1 MVRLFVARKFY
12 GSRTMKDSLTLF
24 AVGDVLP
31 ERDDPHTIFAKVRD
45 NLRQGDLAFC
55 QLEANI
61 SERGTRLP
69 QARHTTRIQRS
80 AATAIADAGFNVVS
94 FAGNHCMDWGREAF
108 FDTITALREEG
119 MGVVG
124 VGATIQEARTPL
136 IVERNGIKVAFIA
149 YSSILPQCYW
159 AEADRPGCVPMR
171 AFTHY
176 EQIEHDQPGTPCRVH
191 TFAHRQDLQNLI
203 GDIETAKA
211 QADVVVMSIH
221 WGIHFVP
228 KVIAD
233 YQREVA
239 YAAIDHGVDLILG
252 HHAHILKGIEVYRGK
267 TIFYSLCNFA
277 TDLTMTPE
285 HAESKGF
292 KEIQGLHP
300 EWIPDFSSRYNFP
313 PDSRRTLVVKAELG
327 KQGVISV
334 KIIPTYVD
342 SQAVPEMLL
351 SQDPRFDEVLTYL
364 EEISADQK
372 FSTQFIREGDSVGI
386 AAGEK

>member
-1 MVRLFVARKFY
+1 M
-12 GSRTMKDSLTLF
+12 SDSITLY

-31 ERDDPHTIFAKVRD
+31 ERDDPASIFDKVRPTLKD
-45 NLRQGDLAFC
+45 ADIAFC

-80 AATAIADAGFNVVS
+80 AATAIADSGFNVVS

-108 FDTITALREEG
+108 FDTIDALREENIK
-119 MGVVG
+119 VVG
-124 VGATIQEARTPL
+124 VGANIAEARKP
-136 IVERNGIKVAFIA
+136 IVVEQGGVKVAFIA

-159 AEADRPGCVPMR
+159 AEVDRPGCAPMR

-176 EQIEHDQPGTPCRVH
+176 EQIEHDQPGTPCRTH
-191 TFAHRQDLQNLI
+191 TFAHREDLQALLA
-203 GDIETAKA
+203 DIKTAKQ
-211 QADVVVMSIH
+211 QADVVIMSIH

-239 YAAIDHGVDLILG
+239 YAAIDAGVDLILG
-252 HHAHILKGIEVYRGK
+252 HHAHILKGVEVYKGK
-267 TIFYSLCNFA
+267 AIFYSLCNFA

-300 EWIPDFSSRYNFP
+300 EWIPDFDSRYNFP
-313 PDSRRTLVVKAELG
+313 PDSRRTVVVKATLN
-327 KQGVISV
+327 KQGIREVNIL
-334 KIIPTYVD
+334 PTYVD
-342 SQAVPEMLL
+342 TQAVPEILNEK
-351 SQDPRFDEVLTYL
+351 DPRFDEVVNYL
-364 EEISADQK
+364 ADISQDQG
-372 FSTQFIREGDSVGI
+372 FDTQFIKNGDAVI
-386 AAGEK
+386 VQP

>member
-1 MVRLFVARKFY
+1 MEKEI
-12 GSRTMKDSLTLF
+12 TLY

-31 ERDDPHTIFAKVRD
+31 ERDEPATIFDKTREVIK
-45 NLRQGDLAFC
+45 QGDLAFC

-61 SERGTRLP
+61 SEQGTRLP

-108 FDTITALREEG
+108 FDTIDALKEESIN
-119 MGVVG
+119 VVG
-124 VGATIQEARTPL
+124 VGANIQEAREPI
-136 IVERNGIKVAFIA
+136 IVEKNGVKTAFIA

-159 AEADRPGCVPMR
+159 AEADRPGCAPMR

-176 EQIEHDQPGTPCRVH
+176 EQIEHDQPGTPARVH
-191 TFAHRQDLQNLI
+191 TFAHRLDLEALLN
-203 GDIETAKA
+203 DIAKAKA

-239 YAAIDHGVDLILG
+239 YAAIDAGVDLILG
-252 HHAHILKGIEVYRGK
+252 HHAHILKGIEVYKGK
-267 TIFYSLCNFA
+267 AIFYSLCNFA

-300 EWIPDFSSRYNFP
+300 EWIPDFESRYNFP
-313 PDSRRTLVVKAELG
+313 PDSRRTLVVKAKINKNG
-327 KQGVISV
+327 ISEV
-334 KIIPTYVD
+334 DILPTYVD
-342 SQAVPEMLL
+342 TQAVPEILSATDPRYAEVINYL
-351 SQDPRFDEVLTYL
+351 RDISQDQGFETHFDERDGSVCIKLT
-364 EEISADQK
+364 Q
-372 FSTQFIREGDSVGI
+372 
-386 AAGEK
+386 

>member
-1 MVRLFVARKFY
+1 M
-12 GSRTMKDSLTLF
+12 SESLTLM

-31 ERDDPHTIFAKVRD
+31 ERDDPATIFARVRQQIHESD
-45 NLRQGDLAFC
+45 IAFC

-61 SERGTRLP
+61 SDRGTRLP

-80 AATAIADAGFNVVS
+80 AATALADTGFNVVS

-108 FDTITALREEG
+108 FDTIAALQEEDIA
-119 MGVVG
+119 VAG
-124 VGATIQEARTPL
+124 VGANISEARTPTV
-136 IVERNGIKVAFIA
+136 VEKNGIKVAFIA

-159 AEADRPGCVPMR
+159 AEDDRPGCAPMR

-176 EQIEHDQPGTPCRVH
+176 EQVEHDQPGTPCRVH
-191 TFAHRQDLQNLI
+191 TFAHRADLQALI
-203 GDIETAKA
+203 EDVRQAKS

-239 YAAIDHGVDLILG
+239 YAAIDAGVDLILG
-252 HHAHILKGIEVYRGK
+252 HHAHILKGVEVYRGK
-267 TIFYSLCNFA
+267 AIFYSLCNFA

-300 EWIPDFSSRYNFP
+300 EWIPDFNSRYNFP
-313 PDSRRTLVVKAELG
+313 ADSRRTVVVKAQIN
-327 KQGVISV
+327 KAGVSDV
-334 KIIPTYVD
+334 TLLPAYVD
-342 SQAVPEMLL
+342 TRAVPEIL
-351 SQDPRFDEVLTYL
+351 QRDDPRFDEVVDYL
-364 EEISADQK
+364 ADISADQG
-372 FSTQFIREGDSVGI
+372 FDTRLVREGESVKVL
-386 AAGEK
+386 AGKGR

>member
-1 MVRLFVARKFY
+1 MSKEV
-12 GSRTMKDSLTLF
+12 TLM

-31 ERDDPHTIFAKVRD
+31 EREEPNTIFTKVREQ
-45 NLRQGDLAFC
+45 LRRSDFAFC

-61 SERGTRLP
+61 SEQGTRLP

-108 FDTITALREEG
+108 FDTIDALKEEQIN
-119 MGVVG
+119 VVG
-124 VGATIQEARTPL
+124 VGANISEARTPVV
-136 IVERNGIKVAFIA
+136 VEKDGIKIAFIA

-159 AEADRPGCVPMR
+159 AEADRPGCAPMR

-176 EQIEHDQPGTPCRVH
+176 EQIEHDQPGTPCRIH
-191 TFAHRQDLQNLI
+191 TFAHRGDLQALLK
-203 GDIETAKA
+203 DIATAKQ

-239 YAAIDHGVDLILG
+239 YAAIDAGVDLILG
-252 HHAHILKGIEVYRGK
+252 HHAHILKGIEVYKGK

-285 HAESKGF
+285 HAQSKGF

-300 EWIPDFSSRYNFP
+300 EWIPDFNSRYNFP
-313 PDSRRTLVVKAELG
+313 PDSRRTLVVKATIS
-327 KQGVISV
+327 KQGIQRVSV
-334 KIIPTYVD
+334 FPTYVD
-342 SQAVPEMLL
+342 TQAVPEIL
-351 SQDPRFDEVLTYL
+351 SPQDPRFDEVVNYL
-364 EEISADQK
+364 RDISVDQGLH
-372 FSTQFIREGDSVGI
+372 TQFVPAEDGVDIL
-386 AAGEK
+386 ANK

>member
-1 MVRLFVARKFY
+1 M
-12 GSRTMKDSLTLF
+12 SDNLTLY

-31 ERDDPHTIFAKVRD
+31 ERGVPTTIFDKVRTE
-45 NLRQGDLAFC
+45 LKKGDFAFC

-61 SERGTRLP
+61 SEQGTRMP

-108 FDTITALREEG
+108 FDTITALKEEQVN
-119 MGVVG
+119 VVG
-124 VGATIQEARTPL
+124 VGANISEARTP
-136 IVERNGIKVAFIA
+136 IVVEKDGIKIAFIA

-159 AEADRPGCVPMR
+159 AEADRPGCAPMR

-176 EQIEHDQPGTPCRVH
+176 EQIEHDQPGTPCRIH
-191 TFAHRQDLQNLI
+191 TFAHRQDLQALI
-203 GDIETAKA
+203 DDIKTAKA
-211 QADVVVMSIH
+211 QADIVIMSIH

-239 YAAIDHGVDLILG
+239 YAAIDAGVDMILG
-252 HHAHILKGIEVYRGK
+252 HHAHILKGIEVYKGK
-267 TIFYSLCNFA
+267 PIFYSLCNFA

-300 EWIPDFSSRYNFP
+300 EWIPDFNSRYNFP
-313 PDSRRTLVVKAELG
+313 PDSRRTVVVKAKLS
-327 KQGVISV
+327 KQGIQAVEV
-334 KIIPTYVD
+334 LPTYVD
-342 SQAVPEMLL
+342 TQAVPEILTAN
-351 SQDPRFDEVLTYL
+351 DPRFNEVVDYL
-364 EEISADQK
+364 RDISEDQGFTTEFCQNGNAIQIK
-372 FSTQFIREGDSVGI
+372 SGSVR
-386 AAGEK
+386 